1 MNTPNVAAALIIN
14 EAGEVLC
21 TLRGASKHASVA
33 HKWEFPGGK
42 IEPGETAEQAAVRE
56 VQEELGLEIEP
67 LGTGCTVEHAYPEFT
82 VRLNGV
88 LCAAKGSTW
97 TLREHLDARW
107 VAPDRLEE
115 LDFAA
120 ADTAILL
127 WLKERF
133 FGSCL
138 RTERFGRYPT
148 FLAECSSTN
157 DEALRLA
164 EAGAPEGTLVV
175 ANVQRAGRGRLGR
188 TWLSEPGQGLLF
200 SLVARPQLPPEV
212 AATLPL
218 VAGLAVTAALREAGA
233 PEAGLKWPNDVLLGE
248 RKVCGI
254 LCEAQTSAR
263 GIEGIIV
270 GIGVNTGA
278 VPESL
283 AHRAIALGSGAQRPD
298 RLRLLA
304 RICAHFEALY
314 GRWLTGGLAALRAE
328 LDAADCKR
336 GNPITVKP
344 GREVLTGIA
353 RGIREDGA
361 LLLETASGT
370 EAILCGEIVQW
381 HD

>member
-1 MNTPNVAAALIIN
+1 MNTPNVAAALIVN

-56 VQEELGLEIEP
+56 VQEELGLAIEP
-67 LGTGCTVEHAYPEFT
+67 LGAGCTVEHAYPEFT

-148 FLAECSSTN
+148 FLAECTSTN

-164 EAGAPEGTLVV
+164 EAGNHLSLDWLRDKVGGTVTVDRIEAHRELRDL
-175 ANVQRAGRGRLGR
+175 AN
-188 TWLSEPGQGLLF
+188 
-200 SLVARPQLPPEV
+200 
-212 AATLPL
+212 PL
-218 VAGLAVTAALREAGA
+218 HQ
-233 PEAGLKWPNDVLLGE
+233 PDSLGE
-248 RKVCGI
+248 SGSPTFEER
-254 LCEAQTSAR
+254 
-263 GIEGIIV
+263 
-270 GIGVNTGA
+270 
-278 VPESL
+278 L
-283 AHRAIALGSGAQRPD
+283 AYR
-298 RLRLLA
+298 
-304 RICAHFEALY
+304 
-314 GRWLTGGLAALRAE
+314 
-328 LDAADCKR
+328 
-336 GNPITVKP
+336 
-344 GREVLTGIA
+344 
-353 RGIREDGA
+353 
-361 LLLETASGT
+361 
-370 EAILCGEIVQW
+370 
-381 HD
+381 